1 MSPKHWPW
9 DVLELEEG
17 ARSRSDVRKAY
28 ARKLKLIDQDTEPE
42 KFQQLRQA
50 YEAARDPNSFVHFA
64 RVMPPE
70 PVPKPVPKPKPEPE
84 PAPKPEPTPTAPP
97 PISDDDRALLEDALP
112 DRDEIETL
120 CKKMELKV
128 TARDF
133 DLKAWVPLL
142 TSPVLDAPTAKSAFE
157 FRLIAALHGAGWR
170 KNGGHF
176 FPPDAWVL
184 LVEDRFGWVEDGLRF
199 FRQFPNYTEMH
210 RRFAA
215 RVGTSTA
222 DQPLKPGMAPKP
234 KTRVELPYF
243 MRPWVIFVTYTVLY
257 LIYKIAIR

>member
-9 DVLELEEG
+9 DVLELEED

-28 ARKLKLIDQDTEPE
+28 ARKLKLIDQDAEPA

-64 RVMPPE
+64 RIMPPE
-70 PVPKPVPKPKPEPE
+70 PKPKPVPKPKPEP
-84 PAPKPEPTPTAPP
+84 APMAPDP
-97 PISDDDRALLEDALP
+97 LSEDDRALLEDALP
-112 DRDEIETL
+112 DPAEIEKL
-120 CKKMELKV
+120 CKKMELNI

-133 DLKAWVPLL
+133 GLKAWVPLL

-157 FRLIAALHGAGWR
+157 FRLISALHGAGWR

-199 FRQFPNYTEMH
+199 FRQFPTYTEMH
-210 RRFAA
+210 KRFAA
-215 RVGTSTA
+215 RVSIATK
-222 DQPLKPGMAPKP
+222 DMPPKPGMAKTPKKP
-234 KTRVELPYF
+234 QQQVEIPYF
-243 MRPWVIFVTYTVLY
+243 MRPTVIFVAYITLY
-257 LIYKIAIR
+257 LLYKIAIR